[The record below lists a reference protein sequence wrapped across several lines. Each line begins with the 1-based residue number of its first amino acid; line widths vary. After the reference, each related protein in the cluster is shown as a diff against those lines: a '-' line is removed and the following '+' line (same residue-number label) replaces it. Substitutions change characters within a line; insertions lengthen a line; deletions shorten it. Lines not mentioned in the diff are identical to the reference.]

1 MWSTLYTQT
10 LNGDSALGANYNYV
24 VELPAVSPGDAY
36 LRIALRAPASGQ
48 SRVQEMY
55 IGHGSGYSFDGNQVP
70 VTVNGSPSF
79 TLSSGLTY
87 SDPILAS
94 SLGFDASK
102 KLICAYGLL
111 SGDAY
116 RRNNSLSANF
126 GLHYK
131 VGSGDAATTSK
142 SGYTSISGWTAII
155 EAIQF
160 ADAVPEAPLP
170 LPLAQSETEGYVQLL
185 NGERHSSGG
194 EVSGAAGKYLHIQF
208 RNPTGTGKT
217 GFLYEVE
224 IAPEADTVMSLR
236 SYNDAIGSVF
246 PKCNLMFAF
255 GPGSMEARWS
265 NENSILGNFHS
276 IHKLKGG
283 ERNVITLD
291 VPLVG
296 LTAGRGVVMALH
308 APNVGAVA
316 NVQWREVPA

>member
-55 IGHGSGYSFDGNQVP
+55 IGHGSGYSFDGSHVP
-70 VTVNGSPSF
+70 VKVNGSASF

-87 SDPILAS
+87 SDPIAVS
-94 SLGFDASK
+94 SFGFDSAK
-102 KLICAYGLL
+102 NLLIAYGLL
-111 SGDAY
+111 NGDKY
-116 RRNNSLSANF
+116 RRNTALDPSHVLY
-126 GLHYK
+126 YK
-131 VGSGDAATTSK
+131 AGTGDASASAK
-142 SGYTSISGWTAII
+142 SGYTISVGNSAII
-155 EAIQF
+155 EAVQF
-160 ADAVPEAPLP
+160 ADEIPAEQTPP
-170 LPLAQSETEGYVQLL
+170 AQQEIGDYMQVL
-185 NGERHSSGG
+185 NGERHSAGG
-194 EVSGAAGKYLHIQF
+194 EVSCAAGKHLHIQF